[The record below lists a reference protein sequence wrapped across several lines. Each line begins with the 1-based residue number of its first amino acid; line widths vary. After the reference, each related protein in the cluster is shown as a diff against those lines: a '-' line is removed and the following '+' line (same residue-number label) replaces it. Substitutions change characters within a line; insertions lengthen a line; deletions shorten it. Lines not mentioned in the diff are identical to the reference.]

1 MVPEEARSNNKRQ
14 KDERTIYCLPSDIIE
29 RVFLTLPFSTLLRCA
44 RVCKQWR
51 NFIHDPEFV
60 ASQLQHAPRYALLFF
75 PQETVS
81 RQRCPSDA
89 ILVDEALSQ
98 STCAVLCLHLEKPVK
113 NLRGDHFSLYTF
125 GFHPAS
131 QQYKITHFLRDCTD
145 TGGPH
150 NNDRASVIQVYTL
163 GDEKWK
169 DIRTPIALNLNNIRN
184 SGVVNNDGTLYWLTE
199 DMIANCGHAVMSFD
213 VSEEIFA
220 RIQLPAVLQDC
231 AHGDPRR
238 YWIREIDGKMCIAT
252 AQTDRYVPR
261 WLVSKIHVWTLVNK
275 SEHMWNHKY
284 NIQPSSDFI
293 LGPNFVHWD
302 RIIMRPSNGDVFASE
317 LSHENSDINFS
328 KTVMLL
334 NFSPRKHNLQ
344 SHNCVKSLVRLDVFK
359 KAGIVR
365 RPKQW
370 EGWELKKWQF
380 WEQNRSKIETMWCK
394 VHQEEHKETA
404 FAQSMHIELNR
415 LLPRISDDA
424 MRQYIGIKIDQ
435 VLPAFS
441 NQQARPLRQLN
452 WVEHKRDMDK
462 LIHRLERF
470 MHITMAMANIGDMIR
485 SATQDQKF
493 AQSMRTKLN
502 LLLPGVSDDMMRQH
516 IHMKINQT
524 FPAFSNQQARPLQRL
539 SWLVH
544 KRDMEKITNR
554 LENFVHITM
563 AMAQVIASVG
573 DMIRSATQDQGNTIS
588 EAGIASQIH
597 CDGVDTDLRLGSL
610 SRHSP

>member
-60 ASQLQHAPRYALLFF
+60 ASQLQHAPQYALLFF
-75 PQETVS
+75 QQETVS

-98 STCAVLCLHLEKPVK
+98 STCAVPVIGPDEFLFGLCNGLLALYTKTSTIKIANFSTGQCLHLEKPVK

-125 GFHPAS
+125 GFHPATK
-131 QQYKITHFLRDCTD
+131 QYKITHFLRDCTQ
-145 TGGPH
+145 TGRPH
-150 NNDRASVIQVYTL
+150 NNDNVSIIQVYTL

-169 DIRTPIALNLNNIRN
+169 DIPIPIALNLNIVRN

-199 DMIANCGHAVMSFD
+199 DMIANCRHAIMSFD
-213 VSEEIFA
+213 VSKEIFA
-220 RIQLPAVLQDC
+220 RIQLPEVLQDS
-231 AHGDPRR
+231 AHGYPRR

-252 AQTDRYVPR
+252 AQTHRYVPR
-261 WLVSKIHVWTLVNK
+261 WLVSKIHVWTLDHNK

-284 NIQPSSDFI
+284 NIHLSSDCI

-302 RIIMRPSNGDVFASE
+302 RIIIRPSNGDLFASE
-317 LSHENSDINFS
+317 FSRENYDTNFS

-344 SHNCVKSLVRLDVFK
+344 SHNCVKSLVRLDIFK
-359 KAGIVR
+359 KAGIVH

-380 WEQNRSKIETMWCK
+380 WEQNLYKIETMWCR
-394 VHQEEHKETA
+394 VHQEEHKQMA
-404 FAQSMHIELNR
+404 FAQSMRIELNR
-415 LLPRISDDA
+415 LLPQISDDA

-435 VLPAFS
+435 ILPAFS
-441 NQQARPLRQLN
+441 NQ
-452 WVEHKRDMDK
+452 
-462 LIHRLERF
+462 F
-470 MHITMAMANIGDMIR
+470 G
-485 SATQDQKF
+485 
-493 AQSMRTKLN
+493 
-502 LLLPGVSDDMMRQH
+502 
-516 IHMKINQT
+516 
-524 FPAFSNQQARPLQRL
+524 
-539 SWLVH
+539 
-544 KRDMEKITNR
+544 
-554 LENFVHITM
+554 
-563 AMAQVIASVG
+563 
-573 DMIRSATQDQGNTIS
+573 
-588 EAGIASQIH
+588 
-597 CDGVDTDLRLGSL
+597 
-610 SRHSP
+610 